1 MSKSTC
7 LILSAGDWWLKTMS
21 LAGACTQAD
30 NTAYIAFANIK
41 LHYFL
46 LFIGFYSHA
55 GINTL
60 YIQCFSIDLVRMQL
74 NELQGL
80 HDVS

>member
-1 MSKSTC
+1 
-7 LILSAGDWWLKTMS
+7 MS

-46 LFIGFYSHA
+46 LFIVFYSHA
-55 GINTL
+55 GIKTL
-60 YIQCFSIDLVRMQL
+60 YIQCFWIDLVRM
-74 NELQGL
+74 
-80 HDVS
+80 